1 MGRMPGAFEP
11 SDMSRAYL
19 KQKAGTHMERRKT
32 LKGIIIMLT
41 ASLLTCLGQLCW
53 KLAAERGLL
62 LVVGGF
68 LLYGCGALLMIVAL
82 KYGELSVLHP
92 MLSAGYVLSLLLG
105 ALVLHEG
112 VTGMKIAGVAV
123 IILGLIL
130 ISSSG
135 KGEKV

>member
-1 MGRMPGAFEP
+1 
-11 SDMSRAYL
+11 
-19 KQKAGTHMERRKT
+19 MERHKDF
-32 LKGIIIMLT
+32 KGIIIMLS
-41 ASLLTCLGQLCW
+41 ASLLTCLGQLSW

-62 LVVGGF
+62 LVAGGF

-82 KYGELSVLHP
+82 RFGELSVLHP

-105 ALVLHEG
+105 ALVLHEK
-112 VTGMKIAGVAV
+112 VTAMKIAGVAV

-135 KGEKV
+135 KGKKA

>member
-1 MGRMPGAFEP
+1 
-11 SDMSRAYL
+11 
-19 KQKAGTHMERRKT
+19 MEQRKT
-32 LKGIIIMLT
+32 LKGILTMLS

-53 KLAAERGLL
+53 KLAVERGLL

-68 LLYGCGALLMIVAL
+68 LLYGCGALLIIVAL

-105 ALVLHEG
+105 ALVLHES

-123 IILGLIL
+123 IIFGLIL

-135 KGEKV
+135 KGEKA